1 MKYLDEYRDAEAAH
15 KFAHEIARITTRPW
29 SLMEVC
35 GGQTHA
41 IVKFGIDEL
50 LPRQITLIHGP
61 GCPVCVTPVELIDKA
76 LEIAARPEVIFCS
89 KREAVMSASSIRRWT
104 PCGSPNRPRPKR
116 WSSSALASKPPPP
129 PPRWPSI
136 KPPKRG

>member
-15 KFAHEIARITTRPW
+15 KYAQEIARITTRPW
-29 SLMEVC
+29 ALMEVC

-61 GCPVCVTPVELIDKA
+61 GCPVCVTPLELIDKA

-89 KREAVMSASSIRRWT
+89 FGDMLRVPGSSDGPALGQSGRRRCAHRLLAVGRREARGAEPGQRSGLLRR
-104 PCGSPNRPRPKR
+104 R
-116 WSSSALASKPPPP
+116 L
-129 PPRWPSI
+129 
-136 KPPKRG
+136 